1 MKLILIGI
9 DGSTTASAAA
19 TRAADLASRYGAR
32 LHVVCVH
39 RPDSE
44 GRGRVSDAE
53 RALAVVQEE
62 RARLLAFHD
71 DITIDALPGRPA
83 EVLVEQAAD
92 LDADLVVVGNRRL
105 QSPLRG
111 LGSIAGA
118 VTHHAECDVYVVHT
132 T

>member
-1 MKLILIGI
+1 MKLILVGV
-9 DGSTTASAAA
+9 DGSVTASAAA
-19 TRAADLASRYGAR
+19 TRAADLAARYAAR

-39 RPDSE
+39 RPDAE
-44 GRGRVSDAE
+44 GRGRVSDIE

-71 DITIDALPGRPA
+71 DITIEAVPGRPA
-83 EVLVEQAAD
+83 ETLIEQAAQ

-105 QSPLRG
+105 QRPLRG

-118 VTHHAECDVYVVHT
+118 VTHQAECDVYVVHT
-132 T
+132 S